1 MNLNAK
7 DYISEQEFWNI
18 IEQSEKGKNLEHIL
32 MPLTRQE
39 IIGYVYWWI
48 YFNKISYRQDLWAV
62 AYTVL
67 GGCSDDGFDYFRFWL
82 VARGKE
88 VFYEALEN
96 ADSLCNEFLNLSDD
110 EYPEAEDFDYAY
122 INVFNQRFGEDSF
135 YSDEECDF
143 DYTRPEIVFTW
154 NEDDEESIRNIIPK
168 TFDKWWGNDIF

>member
-88 VFYEALEN
+88 VF
-96 ADSLCNEFLNLSDD
+96 
-110 EYPEAEDFDYAY
+110 
-122 INVFNQRFGEDSF
+122 
-135 YSDEECDF
+135 
-143 DYTRPEIVFTW
+143 
-154 NEDDEESIRNIIPK
+154 
-168 TFDKWWGNDIF
+168 